1 MGHGGESGGG
11 YVVGGGSDTAMAEAA
26 DRANTE
32 RTDVRERRREKD
44 RDCEGGRGTVKVLT
58 FDKPP
63 PPRAAPRSR
72 PRPPPQPAT
81 PASLS
86 PFVVLASSCSRFA
99 YSPFTPPRLSQT
111 IIRTIR
117 NRRRLASRGWSV
129 GLASSARGVKGH
141 RENCRHRP
149 DTSVPSSRDIVLG
162 STFLLLFFP
171 SKYTITWIRSC
182 NLILSF
188 RFFSF
193 FLFFFFFINTFN
205 VEFSSLATLR
215 ANEQYSRYVSVSQ
228 RFTYVFEQEIFVN
241 LGSRLADRLVRC
253 TLPKRA
259 YPLGLVS
266 YAINTLNDVR
276 VT

>member
-1 MGHGGESGGG
+1 MVAWLGWLSRGAAELVARWRKLREWATVGKVAAVTSS
-11 YVVGGGSDTAMAEAA
+11 VVVVTRRWRRRQTGRT
-26 DRANTE
+26 RRE
-32 RTDVRERRREKD
+32 RTYERRREKD

-117 NRRRLASRGWSV
+117 NRRRLASRDWSV

-149 DTSVPSSRDIVLG
+149 DTSVPSSRDIVLR

-193 FLFFFFFINTFN
+193 FFFLFF
-205 VEFSSLATLR
+205 
-215 ANEQYSRYVSVSQ
+215 Y
-228 RFTYVFEQEIFVN
+228 
-241 LGSRLADRLVRC
+241 
-253 TLPKRA
+253 
-259 YPLGLVS
+259 
-266 YAINTLNDVR
+266 
-276 VT
+276 